1 MLKLNEFLDKTGKT
15 VSAVATISLGVAIIS
30 VAACVARDHLS
41 SLFRRK
47 RHIKAKV
54 FVCGVPSDEDKKED
68 DSPLDSK
75 DCAGDQVEP
84 ALKKKGSKKPKN
96 SEEPV
101 GEPLDKEPV
110 KE

>member
-30 VAACVARDHLS
+30 VAACVAKDHLS

-47 RHIKAKV
+47 RHVKVKV
-54 FVCGVPSDEDKKED
+54 FACEVPND
-68 DSPLDSK
+68 DNDSK
-75 DCAGDQVEP
+75 EEAKGNNPEEPIGDP
-84 ALKKKGSKKPKN
+84 TPKKKGRKPKD